1 MFRPATTG
9 RDALRIATIA
19 LTLGTPFADAS
30 FSPPGA
36 SSWPAILSIA
46 IALLLGAMLMP
57 ALVHIGKVVLRVAWA
72 FLKIAIGVVLHETVK
87 WLLLASSA
95 SLGLLHYLE

>member
-1 MFRPATTG
+1 
-9 RDALRIATIA
+9 
-19 LTLGTPFADAS
+19 
-30 FSPPGA
+30 
-36 SSWPAILSIA
+36 
-46 IALLLGAMLMP
+46 
-57 ALVHIGKVVLRVAWA
+57 LRVAWA